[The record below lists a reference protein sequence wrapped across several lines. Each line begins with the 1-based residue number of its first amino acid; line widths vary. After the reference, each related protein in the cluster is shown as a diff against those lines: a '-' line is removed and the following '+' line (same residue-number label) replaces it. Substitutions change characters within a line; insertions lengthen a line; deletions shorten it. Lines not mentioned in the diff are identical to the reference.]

1 MIAPAVDIRPP
12 REQDLPR
19 RVPLERDANLGLLDD
34 AKIIAAPDDPADW
47 PAWREQLK
55 RWRDDARSRIHYSG
69 SLYEQPEFAWTQRC
83 FAVCLAWLWDEL
95 LYDRERGEFTPDRYL
110 DAGDRDF
117 GGFDALVLWHAYPV
131 IGVDERNQFDFYRDV
146 PGLRALIDRLHERGV
161 RVFLDYNP
169 WDRGTRREPVD
180 DVAALGALA
189 RDFDADGIF
198 LDTLREG
205 APELRGALDRVR
217 AGVAL
222 EGESNL
228 PLARI
233 SDHHLS
239 WAQWFADGHTPGV
252 LRARWVEQ
260 RHQMHHIRRWQRDH
274 RDELQSA
281 WLNGC
286 GIVVWEN
293 VFGSWVG
300 WNASDRATLR
310 AMLPVQRRFARHFAE
325 GRWTP
330 LADAPATERNP
341 PKTFASRFEL
351 DGETL
356 WTIVNRTAALY
367 EGVVLDTTERPGCR
381 WFEVTTGRELRPEVH
396 DRTARITLE
405 LPALGVAGVLAT
417 ARADA
422 ELAKLLARQRSHERV
437 DDTTFPE
444 RPVVRGSTPRAP
456 SASPPAAMFAVA
468 GGPRELRVHYR
479 LRETG
484 MYDNA
489 PFVDSWK
496 PSPTELHRQVAVEL
510 PIALTGFAVAAREVT
525 NDEFAGFL
533 AATGY
538 SPRRAERFLAHW
550 RDGRPA
556 PGSEL
561 DAVTHVDI
569 DDARAYAAWAG
580 LRLPTEHEWQVAAS
594 DARFQRSQPLVWNWT
609 ESEHSDGRTRFSIL
623 KGGSAFVAEGSVWY
637 TDGGP
642 QPPEVS
648 LKFLRAGPS
657 IERSSAIGF
666 RCAADLDTNLK

>member
-1 MIAPAVDIRPP
+1 MIPALAIDIRSP

-19 RVPLERDANLGLLDD
+19 RVPPGRDAELSVLDD

-47 PAWREQLK
+47 PAWREQLT
-55 RWRDDARSRIHYSG
+55 RWRDDARGRIRYSG
-69 SLYEQPEFAWTQRC
+69 SLYERSEFAWTQRC
-83 FAVCLAWLWDEL
+83 FSVCLAWLWDEL
-95 LYDRERGEFTPDRYL
+95 LYDRARGEFTPDRFL

-117 GGFDALVLWHAYPV
+117 GGFDAVVLWHAYPV
-131 IGVDERNQFDFYRDV
+131 IGVDDRNQFDFYRDV
-146 PGLRALIDRLHERGV
+146 PELGALITNLHERGV

-180 DVAALGALA
+180 DVAALASLV

-205 APELRGALDRVR
+205 APELRGALDRAR
-217 AGVAL
+217 PGVAL
-222 EGESNL
+222 EGESNI

-239 WAQWFADGHTPGV
+239 WAQWFADGQTPGV
-252 LRARWVEQ
+252 LRARWLEQ
-260 RHQMHHIRRWQRDH
+260 RHQMHHIRRWSRDH
-274 RDELQSA
+274 REELQSA

-310 AMLPVQRRFARHFAE
+310 AILPVQRRFAGHFAE

-330 LADAPATERNP
+330 LADAPATERGSP
-341 PKTFASRFEL
+341 TTFASRFEL

-356 WTIVNRTAALY
+356 WTIVNRALAPY
-367 EGVVLDTTERPGCR
+367 HGVVLETQDRRGYR
-381 WFEVTTGRELRPEVH
+381 WFEMTTGRELRPEVR
-396 DRTARITLE
+396 DGTARITLG
-405 LPALGVAGVLAT
+405 LPARGLAGILAT
-417 ARADA
+417 ARVDA
-422 ELAKLLARQRSHERV
+422 ELAQLLDRQRSHERT

-444 RPVVRGSTPRAP
+444 RSVVRSSTPRAL
-456 SASPPAAMFAVA
+456 SASPPPTMFGVA
-468 GGPRELRVHYR
+468 GGRRELRIHYR

-484 MYDNA
+484 MYESDA
-489 PFVDSWK
+489 FADSWK
-496 PSPTELHRQVAVEL
+496 PSPQHLHRQVVEDL
-510 PIALTGFAVAAREVT
+510 SITLTPFAIATCEVS
-525 NDEFAGFL
+525 NADFAGFL
-533 AATGY
+533 AVTGY
-538 SPRRAERFLAHW
+538 SPRRAGRFLAHW
-550 RDGRPA
+550 CDGHPV

-561 DAVTHVDI
+561 EAVTHVDL

-580 LRLPTEHEWQVAAS
+580 QRLPTEHEWQVAAS
-594 DARFQRSQPLVWNWT
+594 DARFERSQPLVWNWT

-623 KGGSAFVAEGSVWY
+623 KGGSAFLAEGSVWY

-642 QPPEVS
+642 RPPEVS
-648 LKFLRAGPS
+648 LKLLRAGPS
-657 IERSSAIGF
+657 IERSSMIGF
-666 RCAADLDTNLK
+666 RCTVDLDGR